1 MALPAVLQARHP
13 PDEALPQLPHAHAAP
28 PERHDLRSGEPGR
41 GHPRDG
47 PGHPARGLDPATGLG
62 RQLRPSK
69 KIFSLSFCCDET
81 EAHEVIYKLIVGNN
95 VYNIGNSRDKHSY

>member
-62 RQLRPSK
+62 RQLRLKVLK
-69 KIFSLSFCCDET
+69 KTSFKKKSSLSLFVVLT
-81 EAHEVIYKLIVGNN
+81 KQKRMKLYTN
-95 VYNIGNSRDKHSY
+95 